1 MRRALPLGACLLAV
15 GCASPSVRRP
25 EPRPSV
31 LLVLVDDLSADIGLY
46 GGVARTPS
54 LDRLAS
60 RGRRFDRAYCQYP
73 LCNPSRTS
81 LFSGWRPERTGVWGN
96 LRDPAPWVSGAV
108 LLQDHFARNGYFTA
122 RVGKAYH
129 SRFEGEFHWSEAVDT
144 YGQIPDEIEGV
155 EWGTWPSGGPL
166 LPDEVAAREAVRILT
181 TPRPQPLFLV
191 LGFLK
196 PHAPWV
202 VPERYL
208 RLYGPAETSL
218 PASADVASLHAGA
231 DAAIPREKWREAI
244 AAYRA
249 ATTFADAQVGVV
261 LDALAQARVLE
272 HTVVVVAS
280 DNGFHLAD
288 HGHFGKATLLES
300 ATRVPLV
307 IAGPSVAR
315 PGVPTS
321 ALAELVDLYPTL
333 VDLCGLPPVSGLD
346 GVSLRPV
353 LQDPERS
360 VKDVASSMLKV
371 GAARLGNVGRSLRT
385 ARYRYTLWPDGVE
398 ELFDYSTDPDELTN
412 LAPAAA
418 HAATRLALRRR
429 LEELPAVRPAPAR

>member
-1 MRRALPLGACLLAV
+1 VRRALALGACLLAV
-15 GCASPSVRRP
+15 GCGNASAPRP
-25 EPRPSV
+25 DSRPSV
-31 LLVLVDDLSADIGLY
+31 LLVLFDDLSADIGLY

-73 LCNPSRTS
+73 ICNPSRTS

-96 LRDPAPWVSGAV
+96 LRNPAPWIRGAV
-108 LLQDHFARNGYFTA
+108 PLQDHFARNGYYTA

-129 SRFEGEFHWSEAVDT
+129 SRFESEFRWSEAVDT
-144 YGQIPDEIEGV
+144 YGEALDEAEALA
-155 EWGTWPSGGPL
+155 WGPWPADEDL
-166 LPDEVAAREAVRILT
+166 LPDVVAARNAVRILT
-181 TPRPQPLFLV
+181 APRPQPVFLV
-191 LGFLK
+191 LGILK

-208 RLYGPAETSL
+208 RLYDPAGTSL
-218 PASADVASLHAGA
+218 PASVDVAPLHAGA
-231 DAAIPREKWREAI
+231 GTDMPREKWPEAI

-249 ATTFADAQVGVV
+249 SATFADAQVGVV
-261 LDALAQARVLE
+261 LDALAQAGTLE
-272 HTVVVVAS
+272 RTVVAVAS

-307 IAGPSVAR
+307 IAGPGVAR
-315 PGVPTS
+315 TGVSTT

-333 VDLCGLPPVSGLD
+333 VELCGLPAVAGLD
-346 GVSLRPV
+346 GVSLVPV

-371 GAARLGNVGRSLRT
+371 GAARLGNAGRSLRT

-398 ELFDYSTDPDELTN
+398 ELFDYSTDPHELAN
-412 LAPAAA
+412 LAPV
-418 HAATRLALRRR
+418 ATYAEARRNLRARLQ
-429 LEELPAVRPAPAR
+429 ELPAVQPAPAR